1 MLHATLAYL
10 PAALEHLTSIK
21 SSFTKPAAEE
31 EEFAQTRDKG
41 RVEKTTQKL

>member
-31 EEFAQTRDKG
+31 FAQTRDKG